1 MFLTSSC
8 SHFGVSEPVLPS
20 PASPPREMQ
29 SATLDA
35 SDFYPEVDLT
45 EQGGASTV
53 PKATELVD
61 SDSRTSEVEGSTL
74 EAAEPADTDSF
85 ASSSSDTCETTECYA
100 SEPTEGYEQCKWQGE
115 ANVWKQKL
123 KRLRSTI
130 NLVETPS
137 PTENC
142 KGNETCKGA
151 PQVLGG
157 WIEPPERKKR
167 VVGAYKYVETPGKSD
182 VRGRPAR
189 DVRQWVRVAC
199 ESAEVRGYWGV

>member
-1 MFLTSSC
+1 MFRVLLCIC
-8 SHFGVSEPVLPS
+8 SRLGVSEFLVTSPS
-20 PASPPREMQ
+20 PEFASMEGRTFE
-29 SATLDA
+29 A
-35 SDFYPEVDLT
+35 SDFVVAFDLT
-45 EQGGASTV
+45 EPIELTDSASTESAEV
-53 PKATELVD
+53 QVVTAEATEP
-61 SDSRTSEVEGSTL
+61 T
-74 EAAEPADTDSF
+74 DTDSY
-85 ASSSSDTCETTECYA
+85 ASESSETCEPTECYA

-115 ANVWKQKL
+115 ANVWKRKL
-123 KRLRSTI
+123 RKIRSSI

-142 KGNETCKGA
+142 KGNENCKGA
-151 PQVLGG
+151 PKVLGG
-157 WIEPPERKKR
+157 WIEPPEKKR